1 MTSTNP
7 RIYQFVGTAKACGSP
22 VRVTQVNHP
31 RVRHG
36 RPEGE
41 PQMRGA
47 ESPDPPVFASSLR
60 VDRGDFTLDIAEF
73 GLAFGSRV
81 GLIGANGAGKTSLI
95 ETLAGRLAP
104 TRGKIRVLGVPIRD
118 WGYRIGLCVGLVRDR
133 LEGIP
138 TMTVREHFALR
149 RRLLPGWQDEH
160 ASQLQHLLEIPQDKR
175 LEELSKGARAK
186 VEFVSIEA
194 YRPPILLLDEP
205 TGGLDPNIRKVFQT
219 ALLES
224 LSSGP
229 PRALLFSTHLTEDL
243 EKIADRVVVVAG
255 GKLVSDRD
263 IPEGAA
269 PAVRRAVIAES
280 VALIGS
286 PEPAP

>member
-1 MTSTNP
+1 MTLSRGP
-7 RIYQFVGTAKACGSP
+7 R
-22 VRVTQVNHP
+22 R
-31 RVRHG
+31 G
-36 RPEGE
+36 RTRGDDPQSGDGEGDDL
-41 PQMRGA
+41 PI
-47 ESPDPPVFASSLR
+47 FASSLR

-73 GLAFGSRV
+73 GLAVGSRV
-81 GLIGANGAGKTSLI
+81 GLIGANGAGKTSLL
-95 ETLAGRLAP
+95 ETLAGRLTP

-118 WGYRIGLCVGLVRDR
+118 WGYNIGLCVGLVRDR

-224 LSSGP
+224 LSSGS

-255 GKLVSDRD
+255 GKLVSDCD

-286 PEPAP
+286 QEPAP